1 MSTMNNLTK
10 AVEKALNALHDEL
23 GDEQADLYSEPVET
37 ALRELEIPEPSCLD
51 MIRANLHTTVQK
63 DAFIAGVEW
72 ARKQLSL

>member
-1 MSTMNNLTK
+1 MSTIGVVK
-10 AVEKALNALHDEL
+10 REVEKILQRIRDEYPEEEARTYEL
-23 GDEQADLYSEPVET
+23 PVET